1 MAVKKNKKIRVS
13 EKQPVSLVQSNERLN
28 HFILALIVIFTVFLF
43 AKSIFYQFVFWDDTY
58 YVVENSLIMDLSPR
72 GLVNIF
78 TTPVL
83 GMYNPIPFLVYAI
96 EHAIWGLN
104 PKVFHFFNILFHLI
118 AAIVL
123 YKFILRLTKRYET
136 AAIVTLLFAI
146 HPMHVGVVAWVSQTK
161 TSIYFIFYILALS
174 KYLRYIQD
182 NYKIK
187 NLVYV
192 GIFFILSALSK
203 PSAVTLAPMLFLFDY
218 YLGRKL
224 DKRLIIEKIP
234 FFMISVFFGILTLM
248 THGESNDSIFNVN
261 LNYSFI
267 NNLLIANYSVVF
279 YINKFFVPIDLSAI
293 YPYPDNTTYLPLKY
307 YLSLFVIPTILWL
320 VYKSGKFR
328 KEMIFGLLFFSIS
341 ISVLIRLVP
350 TGFFSVANRYS
361 YLSYTGL
368 FFIIGQFFT
377 YMLDNK
383 FSISAKTKSYLYATF
398 FSFVVFFSYRTTI
411 RVSKWENSITLF
423 DDVIKK
429 SQKIPI
435 AYNNRALAKL
445 NNGDNWGA
453 LNDFSLALKL
463 DTAYTEAYLNR
474 GLINYNLG
482 KLDEA
487 MADYNK
493 SLTFNP
499 KLGAA
504 FFNRALVKMKRK
516 DKKGALED
524 LKIADSLDINEAE
537 NLIEQLSVNSPAT
550 NRIPNL
556 TIDETQNGIQTEQ
569 MEIGSTQ

>member
-1 MAVKKNKKIRVS
+1 MVVKKNKKIKTT
-13 EKQPVSLVQSNERLN
+13 EKKPVNLVQNNEQLN
-28 HFILALIVIFTVFLF
+28 NFILALIVIFTVFLF

-58 YVVENSLIMDLSPR
+58 YVVENSLITDFSPK

-104 PKVFHFFNILFHLI
+104 PKVFHFFNILFHII

-123 YKFILRLTKRYET
+123 YKFIFRLTKRYET

-174 KYLRYIQD
+174 KYLRYVQD

-187 NLVYV
+187 NLVYA

-224 DKRLIIEKIP
+224 DKRLILEKIP
-234 FFMISVFFGILTLM
+234 FFMISLFFGILTLM
-248 THGESNDSIFNVN
+248 THEESNDAIFNVN
-261 LNYSFI
+261 NNYSFI

-279 YINKFFVPIDLSAI
+279 YINKFLVPLNLSAI
-293 YPYPDNTTYLPLKY
+293 YPYPDNVTFLPFKY
-307 YLSLFVIPTILWL
+307 YFSLLVIPFLIWL
-320 VYKSGKFR
+320 VYISGKFR

-341 ISVLIRLVP
+341 ISVLVRFVP
-350 TGFFSVANRYS
+350 SGFFSVANRYS

-368 FFIIGQFFT
+368 FFIIGKYFT
-377 YMLDNK
+377 LLIDNK
-383 FSISAKTKSYLYATF
+383 FPISTKVKSYLYATLL
-398 FSFVVFFSYRTTI
+398 SFIVFFSYRTTV
-411 RVSKWENSITLF
+411 RVSKWQNSITLF

-453 LNDFSLALKL
+453 LYDFSMALKL
-463 DTAYTEAYLNR
+463 DTSYTEAYLNR
-474 GLINYNLG
+474 GLIHYNLG

-504 FFNRALVKMKRK
+504 FFNRALIKMKRK
-516 DKKGALED
+516 DKIGALED
-524 LKIADSLDINEAE
+524 LKIANSLDINEAE
-537 NLIEQLSVNSPAT
+537 NLMEQLNANNPEA
-550 NRIPNL
+550 NKIPVL
-556 TIDETQNGIQTEQ
+556 TPDESQAEVPVESIEMSSGR
-569 MEIGSTQ
+569 

>member
-1 MAVKKNKKIRVS
+1 MAVKKNKKIKVS
-13 EKQPVSLVQSNERLN
+13 EKEPINRVPGNERLN
-28 HFILALIVIFTVFLF
+28 NFILALIVIFTVFLF
-43 AKSIFYQFVFWDDTY
+43 AKSIYFQFVFWDDTY
-58 YVVENSLIMDLSPR
+58 YVVENSLITDLSPK
-72 GLVNIF
+72 GLVKIF

-96 EHAIWGLN
+96 ENEFWGLN
-104 PKVFHFFNILFHLI
+104 PKAFHFFNILFHII

-123 YKFILRLTKRYET
+123 YKFIFRLTKRYET

-161 TSIYFIFYILALS
+161 TSLYFIFYILALS

-224 DKRLIIEKIP
+224 NKRLIIEKIP
-234 FFMISVFFGILTLM
+234 FFMISLFFGILTLM

-261 LNYSFI
+261 YNYSFI
-267 NNLLIANYSVVF
+267 NNLLVANYSVVF
-279 YINKFFVPIDLSAI
+279 YINKFFVPLDMSAI
-293 YPYPDNTTYLPLKY
+293 YPYPDNAAFLPVKY
-307 YLSLFVIPTILWL
+307 YLSLLVIPSLLWL
-320 VYKSGKFR
+320 VYISGKFR

-341 ISVLIRLVP
+341 ISVLIRFVP
-350 TGFFSVANRYS
+350 SGFFSVANRYS

-368 FFIIGQFFT
+368 FFIIGKYFT
-377 YMLDNK
+377 YLLDNK
-383 FSISAKTKSYLYATF
+383 FSISTKTKSYLYATL
-398 FSFVVFFSYRTTI
+398 FSFIVFFSYRTTV

-429 SQKIPI
+429 SQKVPI

-453 LNDFSLALKL
+453 LHDFSSALKL

-474 GLINYNLG
+474 GLIHYNLG

-504 FFNRALVKMKRK
+504 FFNKALVKMKRK
-516 DKKGALED
+516 DRKGALED
-524 LKIADSLDINEAE
+524 LKIADSLGINEAE
-537 NLIEQLSVNSPAT
+537 NLIGQLSANVPAVNIVPTLTTDGT
-550 NRIPNL
+550 NP
-556 TIDETQNGIQTEQ
+556 GIQTESIE
-569 MEIGSTQ
+569 MGSTK